1 MLRTWHEW
9 LELTGQPQSSCP
21 VTFGADELASHV
33 AEGKSW
39 EDRRELFGAL
49 GVPIDGWVHLEDF
62 EAKVET
68 MRNLVS
74 SVIDAADD
82 KDGVK
87 DALRAWKL
95 SESGPASL
103 LGNLMAI

>member
-1 MLRTWHEW
+1 MT
-9 LELTGQPQSSCP
+9 SSLLSHPFFGSACP

-39 EDRRELFGAL
+39 EDRRELFDTL

-74 SVIDAADD
+74 SVIDATDD
-82 KDGVK
+82 KDGAK

-103 LGNLMAI
+103 SGSLMDI